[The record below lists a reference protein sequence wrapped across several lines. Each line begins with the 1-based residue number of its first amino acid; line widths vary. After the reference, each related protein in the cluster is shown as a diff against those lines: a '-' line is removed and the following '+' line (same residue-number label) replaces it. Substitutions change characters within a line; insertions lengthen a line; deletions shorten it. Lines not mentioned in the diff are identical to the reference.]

1 MNPKR
6 FSAGLMFL
14 VVLICPLVAAKETD
28 GPILAK
34 VGKLAWEKTR
44 DSLPNRA
51 KLTAPL
57 AAFRAGDALPVEE
70 RVRLRIETDKKLAGV
85 RVDVWPG
92 EKEGQIRLRGIVTG
106 AEIRSRIMGIAESTS
121 GVESVVNELAVPE
134 GK

>member
-1 MNPKR
+1 MSPKR

-34 VGKLAWEKTR
+34 VGKLTWERTR

-57 AAFRAGDALPVEE
+57 SAFRAGDALPVEE
-70 RVRLRIETDKKLAGV
+70 RVRLRIETDKKLEGI
-85 RVDVWPG
+85 RIEVWPG
-92 EKEGQIRLRGIVTG
+92 DKEGHIRLRGVIPG
-106 AEIRSRIMGIAESTS
+106 AEVRSRIIGIAESTS
-121 GVESVVNELAVPE
+121 GVESVTNELAVPE

>member
-1 MNPKR
+1 MTPKR

-14 VVLICPLVAAKETD
+14 VVLICPLVMAKESD

-34 VGKLAWEKTR
+34 VGKISWEKSR

-51 KLTAPL
+51 MFVAPL

-70 RVRLRIETDKKLAGV
+70 RVRMRVEMDKKLEGI
-85 RVDVWPG
+85 RIDVWPG
-92 EKEGQIRLRGIVTG
+92 DKPGQVRLRGTVPGSEWRT
-106 AEIRSRIMGIAESTS
+106 RIAGIAESTT

>member
-6 FSAGLMFL
+6 FSAGMMFL

-106 AEIRSRIMGIAESTS
+106 ADIRSRIMGIAESTS

>member
-6 FSAGLMFL
+6 FSAGMMFL

-34 VGKLAWEKTR
+34 VGKVAWEKTR

-51 KLTAPL
+51 QLTAPL
-57 AAFRAGDALPVEE
+57 SAFRAGDALPVEE
-70 RVRLRIETDKKLAGV
+70 RVRLRIETDKRLVGV
-85 RVDVWPG
+85 RIEVWPG
-92 EKEGQIRLRGIVTG
+92 EKEGQVKLRGVVPGSDYRT
-106 AEIRSRIMGIAESTS
+106 RIAAIAESTS
-121 GVESVVNELAVPE
+121 GVDSVLNELAVPE

>member
-14 VVLICPLVAAKETD
+14 VVLICPLVMAKESD

-34 VGKLAWEKTR
+34 VGKISWEKSR

-51 KLTAPL
+51 MIAAPL

-70 RVRLRIETDKKLAGV
+70 RVRMRVEMDKKLEGI
-85 RVDVWPG
+85 RIDVWPG
-92 EKEGQIRLRGIVTG
+92 DKPGQVRLRGTVPGSEWRT
-106 AEIRSRIMGIAESTS
+106 RIAAIAESTT
-121 GVESVVNELAVPE
+121 GVESVMNELAVPE

>member
-34 VGKLAWEKTR
+34 VGKVAWERAR
-44 DSLPNRA
+44 DGLPNRA
-51 KLTAPL
+51 QLAAPL
-57 AAFRAGDALPVEE
+57 AALRAGDALPIEE
-70 RVRLRIETDKKLAGV
+70 RVRFRVDMDQRLAGV
-85 RVDVWPG
+85 RIDVWPG
-92 EKEGQIRLRGIVTG
+92 EKVGQVRLRGIVPSVEART
-106 AEIRSRIMGIAESTS
+106 RIMGIAESTT

-134 GK
+134 SK

>member
-6 FSAGLMFL
+6 FSAGMMFL

-34 VGKLAWEKTR
+34 VGKLAWERTR

-51 KLTAPL
+51 KLMAPL

-70 RVRLRIETDKKLAGV
+70 RVRLRIETDKKLAGI
-85 RVDVWPG
+85 RIEVWPG
-92 EKEGQIRLRGIVTG
+92 EKEGEVRLRGVVPG
-106 AEIRSRIMGIAESTS
+106 AESRTRIVGIAESTS